1 MKVYLNDEK
10 DLQGLVALCDS
21 EQTINGSKSQL
32 LFLILLFDKKNKK
45 QMITKFFKFVNK
57 SQA

>member
-32 LFLILLFDKKNKK
+32 LFLILLFDKK
-45 QMITKFFKFVNK
+45 IK
-57 SQA
+57 SK